1 MIAQAMVVTLLLAAA
16 ASERPAL
23 VVQAQD
29 SPVRIDHAT
38 IITGDAGP
46 PVILYSSTNLTGDEL
61 DQFTLIAFV
70 FDAKGTL
77 KARQVAPARR
87 TLEARSTKY
96 STMVLDGAPLSA
108 TDIVVVG
115 VNQAQRIDSES
126 WWRAELQAMAE
137 AAARSRPTP

>member
-1 MIAQAMVVTLLLAAA
+1 MTAHAMVITLLLAGA

-29 SPVRIDHAT
+29 SPVRIDRAT
-38 IITGDAGP
+38 ILTGEAGP

-70 FDAKGTL
+70 FDAKGAL

-87 TLEARSTKY
+87 TLEARSTKH
-96 STMVLDGAPLSA
+96 STMVLDGSPLAA

-137 AAARSRPTP
+137 AAARSKPTP